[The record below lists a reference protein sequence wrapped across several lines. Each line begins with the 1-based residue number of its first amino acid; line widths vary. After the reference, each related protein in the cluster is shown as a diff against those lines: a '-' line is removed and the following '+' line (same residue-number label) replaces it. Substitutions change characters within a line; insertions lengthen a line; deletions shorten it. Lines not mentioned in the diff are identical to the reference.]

1 MSVVAKTLLL
11 EGVWGVCPTVC
22 LTVVQLSN
30 DSTVAL
36 LHPWI
41 WGAQSVLG
49 TQSTHGTERCSCTL
63 MRAIPA
69 PDTQH
74 AQVTSENT
82 FSECFLYGD
91 FIWLSVVCNR
101 NAAPSN
107 EGAAKPTQQMPKLK
121 GEPELFINPWRPKKF
136 SREFLIRDKSRSQN
150 APPIV

>member
-1 MSVVAKTLLL
+1 MSVVAIIKCLSAI
-11 EGVWGVCPTVC
+11 WRVCSTEC
-22 LTVVQLSN
+22 LTVDQLSN

-41 WGAQSVLG
+41 WGAGSVLG
-49 TQSTHGTERCSCTL
+49 TQSTHGTERCRCTWI
-63 MRAIPA
+63 RAIPA

-74 AQVTSENT
+74 AQVTSANT
-82 FSECFLYGD
+82 FSECFLYRHL
-91 FIWLSVVCNR
+91 IWLSVVCNR

-107 EGAAKPTQQMPKLK
+107 EEAAKPTQQMPKLK